1 VLLVEVILPRLTE
14 DIPMN
19 IQQSTPT
26 TPLRAR
32 MISDMSGRNL
42 GPASQSSHLR
52 ACKRFAAWLG
62 RSPETATPDDVKYFQ
77 QYLIESGVSI
87 CTRNQTMTGV
97 KFLLRVTLR
106 RHDLVAEIFH
116 LKEPV
121 KVPLVLS
128 KKEIKRILAMAPS
141 LKARVMLSLAYGCGM
156 RAGEVVR
163 LKVGD
168 IVPAARLRHDS
179 DQEIIRIVQSKG
191 RKDRIVMLPV
201 DILSLLRDWWKER
214 PTGQDKDV
222 PAPERVL
229 FPGYRGKHL
238 SARQISRLFK
248 ETAREAGITKPVTLH
263 TSCRRRASGTMRHSF
278 ATHLLE
284 RGVDIRVIQALLG
297 HTKLT
302 TTARYASVATGMI
315 AAVDS
320 PLDDL
325 NGAKRKKG
333 KPKPS

>member
-1 VLLVEVILPRLTE
+1 
-14 DIPMN
+14 M
-19 IQQSTPT
+19 
-26 TPLRAR
+26 TPLRMR
-32 MISDMSGRNL
+32 MVADMSARNL
-42 GPASQSSHLR
+42 GPASQTSHLR
-52 ACKRFAAWLG
+52 ACRRFAAWLG
-62 RSPETATPDDVKYFQ
+62 RSPETATPDDVRDFQ
-77 QYLIESGVSI
+77 QHLIETATSI

-97 KFLLRVTLR
+97 KFLFRVTMR

-128 KKEIKRILAMAPS
+128 QKEIKRILAMAPG

-168 IVPAARLRHDS
+168 IDS
-179 DQEIIRIVQSKG
+179 AQEVIRIVQSKG
-191 RKDRIVMLPV
+191 RKDRNVMLPV
-201 DILSLLRDWWKER
+201 DILGLLREWWKER
-214 PTGQDKDV
+214 PTSQDKDV
-222 PAPERVL
+222 PGPERVL

-263 TSCRRRASGTMRHSF
+263 TLRHSF

-315 AAVDS
+315 SAVGS

-325 NGAKRKKG
+325 TASKRKKG
-333 KPKPS
+333 AP

>member
-1 VLLVEVILPRLTE
+1 
-14 DIPMN
+14 M
-19 IQQSTPT
+19 
-26 TPLRAR
+26 
-32 MISDMSGRNL
+32 
-42 GPASQSSHLR
+42 
-52 ACKRFAAWLG
+52 
-62 RSPETATPDDVKYFQ
+62 KYFQ
-77 QYLIESGVSI
+77 QYLVESGVSI

-97 KFLLRVTLR
+97 KFLFRVTLR

-121 KVPLVLS
+121 KIPLVLS

-141 LKARVMLSLAYGCGM
+141 LKARVMLSLAYGCVM

-168 IVPAARLRHDS
+168 IDS

-191 RKDRIVMLPV
+191 SKDRNVMLPV
-201 DILSLLRDWWKER
+201 DILSLLREWWTER
-214 PTGQDKDV
+214 PTGQDQDV
-222 PAPERVL
+222 SAPERVL

-263 TSCRRRASGTMRHSF
+263 TLRHSF

-284 RGVDIRVIQALLG
+284 RGVDIRVIQVLLG
-297 HTKLT
+297 HAKLT

-325 NGAKRKKG
+325 NGVKRKKG
-333 KPKPS
+333 KPS

>member
-1 VLLVEVILPRLTE
+1 
-14 DIPMN
+14 MN
-19 IQQSTPT
+19 IQQPTPM

-32 MISDMSGRNL
+32 MIADMSGRNL

-77 QYLIESGVSI
+77 QYLVESGVSI

-97 KFLLRVTLR
+97 KFLFRVTLR

-121 KVPLVLS
+121 KIPLVLS

-156 RAGEVVR
+156 RAGEV
-163 LKVGD
+163 
-168 IVPAARLRHDS
+168 
-179 DQEIIRIVQSKG
+179 
-191 RKDRIVMLPV
+191 MLPS
-201 DILSLLRDWWKER
+201 DILGLLRQWWKER
-214 PTGQDKDV
+214 PTGQDRDV
-222 PAPERVL
+222 PAPERNL
-229 FPGYRGKHL
+229 FPGYRSKHL
-238 SARQISRLFK
+238 SSRQISRLFK
-248 ETAREAGITKPVTLH
+248 QTAQEAGITKPVTLH
-263 TSCRRRASGTMRHSF
+263 TLRHSF

-297 HTKLT
+297 HSKLT

>member
-1 VLLVEVILPRLTE
+1 VLLIEVILPRLTE

-19 IQQSTPT
+19 IQHSTPT

-32 MISDMSGRNL
+32 MISDMSARNL
-42 GPASQSSHLR
+42 GPASQTNHLR

-62 RSPETATPDDVKYFQ
+62 RSPETATPDDVKHFQ
-77 QYLIESGVSI
+77 QYLMESGTSI

-97 KFLLRVTLR
+97 KFLFRVTLR

-116 LKEPV
+116 LREPDR
-121 KVPLVLS
+121 VPLVLS
-128 KKEIKRILAMAPS
+128 QKEIKRILAMASS

-168 IVPAARLRHDS
+168 IDS
-179 DQEIIRIVQSKG
+179 AQEIIRIVQAKG
-191 RKDRIVMLPV
+191 RKDRNVMLPS
-201 DILSLLRDWWKER
+201 DILGLLREWWTER
-214 PTGQDKDV
+214 PTGQDRQV
-222 PAPERVL
+222 SAPERVL
-229 FPGYRGKHL
+229 FPGYLGKHL
-238 SARQISRLFK
+238 SARQLSRLFL
-248 ETAREAGITKPVTLH
+248 ETAREAGITKRVTLH
-263 TSCRRRASGTMRHSF
+263 TLRHSF

-302 TTARYASVATGMI
+302 TTARYARVATGMI

-325 NGAKRKKG
+325 SRTKRKKG
-333 KPKPS
+333 KVGSS

>member
-1 VLLVEVILPRLTE
+1 VLLIEVILPRLIE
-14 DIPMN
+14 GFPMN

-32 MISDMSGRNL
+32 MIVDMSGRNL

-62 RSPETATPDDVKYFQ
+62 RSPETAKPDDVKYFQ
-77 QYLIESGVSI
+77 QHLVESGTSI

-121 KVPLVLS
+121 KIPLVLS

-168 IVPAARLRHDS
+168 IDS
-179 DQEIIRIVQSKG
+179 AQKIIRIVQSKG
-191 RKDRIVMLPV
+191 RKDRNVMLPV

-214 PTGQDKDV
+214 PTSQDKDV
-222 PAPERVL
+222 SAPERVL
-229 FPGYRGKHL
+229 FPGYRGK
-238 SARQISRLFK
+238 
-248 ETAREAGITKPVTLH
+248 
-263 TSCRRRASGTMRHSF
+263 
-278 ATHLLE
+278 
-284 RGVDIRVIQALLG
+284 
-297 HTKLT
+297 
-302 TTARYASVATGMI
+302 
-315 AAVDS
+315 
-320 PLDDL
+320 
-325 NGAKRKKG
+325 
-333 KPKPS
+333 

>member
-1 VLLVEVILPRLTE
+1 
-14 DIPMN
+14 MN
-19 IQQSTPT
+19 VQHSTPI

-32 MISDMSGRNL
+32 MIADMTARTL
-42 GPASQSSHLR
+42 GPASQTSHLR

-62 RSPETATPDDVKYFQ
+62 RSPETAMPDDVRDFQ
-77 QYLIESGVSI
+77 RHLMESGTSI

-97 KFLLRVTLR
+97 KFLFRVTLR
-106 RHDLVAEIFH
+106 RHDLVAEVFS

-141 LKARVMLSLAYGCGM
+141 LKAKVMLSLAYGCGM

-168 IVPAARLRHDS
+168 IDS
-179 DQEIIRIVQSKG
+179 AQKIIRIMQAKG
-191 RKDRIVMLPV
+191 RKDRNL
-201 DILSLLRDWWKER
+201 
-214 PTGQDKDV
+214 
-222 PAPERVL
+222 
-229 FPGYRGKHL
+229 
-238 SARQISRLFK
+238 SRLFK
-248 ETAREAGITKPVTLH
+248 KTAREAGITKPVTLH
-263 TSCRRRASGTMRHSF
+263 TLRHSF

-315 AAVDS
+315 SAVES

-325 NGAKRKKG
+325 TSVKRKKG
-333 KPKPS
+333 AP

>member
-1 VLLVEVILPRLTE
+1 VLLVEVILPRLIE
-14 DIPMN
+14 GFPMN
-19 IQQSTPT
+19 IQQPTPM

-32 MISDMSGRNL
+32 VISDMTGRNL

-77 QYLIESGVSI
+77 QHLIESGTSI
-87 CTRNQTMTGV
+87 CTRNQTMTSV

-121 KVPLVLS
+121 KIPLVLS

-141 LKARVMLSLAYGCGM
+141 QKARVMLSLAYGCGM

-168 IVPAARLRHDS
+168 IDS

-191 RKDRIVMLPV
+191 RKDRNVMLPV

-238 SARQISRLFK
+238 STRQISRPFK

-325 NGAKRKKG
+325 NGSKRKKS
-333 KPKPS
+333 KPKPL

>member
-1 VLLVEVILPRLTE
+1 
-14 DIPMN
+14 M
-19 IQQSTPT
+19 
-26 TPLRAR
+26 TPLRTR
-32 MISDMSGRNL
+32 MVADMSARNL
-42 GPASQSSHLR
+42 GPASQTSHLR
-52 ACKRFAAWLG
+52 ACRRFAAWLG
-62 RSPETATPDDVKYFQ
+62 RSPETATPDDVRDFQ
-77 QYLIESGVSI
+77 QHLIETATSI

-97 KFLLRVTLR
+97 KFLFRVTMR

-128 KKEIKRILAMAPS
+128 QKEIKRILAMAPG

-168 IVPAARLRHDS
+168 IDS
-179 DQEIIRIVQSKG
+179 AQEVIRIVQSKG
-191 RKDRIVMLPV
+191 RKDRNVMLPV
-201 DILSLLRDWWKER
+201 DILGLLREWWKER
-214 PTGQDKDV
+214 PTSQDKDV
-222 PAPERVL
+222 PGPERVL

-263 TSCRRRASGTMRHSF
+263 TLRHSF

-315 AAVDS
+315 SAVGS

-325 NGAKRKKG
+325 TASKRKKG
-333 KPKPS
+333 AP

>member
-32 MISDMSGRNL
+32 MIADMSGRNL

-77 QYLIESGVSI
+77 QHLIESGVSI

-97 KFLLRVTLR
+97 KFLFRVTLR

-191 RKDRIVMLPV
+191 RKDRNVMLPV

-222 PAPERVL
+222 SAPERVL
-229 FPGYRGKHL
+229 FPHCLTGDACIAEKGLSRQTPL
-238 SARQISRLFK
+238 SA
-248 ETAREAGITKPVTLH
+248 T
-263 TSCRRRASGTMRHSF
+263 
-278 ATHLLE
+278 
-284 RGVDIRVIQALLG
+284 D
-297 HTKLT
+297 
-302 TTARYASVATGMI
+302 I
-315 AAVDS
+315 AAIQRDRAGSRDHQNRSRCTRRVEDA
-320 PLDDL
+320 PL
-325 NGAKRKKG
+325 AR
-333 KPKPS
+333 

>member
-1 VLLVEVILPRLTE
+1 
-14 DIPMN
+14 M
-19 IQQSTPT
+19 

-32 MISDMSGRNL
+32 MIADMLGRNL
-42 GPASQSSHLR
+42 GPASQTSHLR

-77 QYLIESGVSI
+77 QHLIESGTSI

-128 KKEIKRILAMAPS
+128 KKEIKRILLMAPS
-141 LKARVMLSLAYGCGM
+141 QKARVMLSLAYGCGM

-168 IVPAARLRHDS
+168 IDS
-179 DQEIIRIVQSKG
+179 AQEIIRIVQAKG
-191 RKDRIVMLPV
+191 RKDRNVMLPT
-201 DILSLLRDWWKER
+201 DLLDLLRDWWKER
-214 PTGQDKDV
+214 PTSQDKDV

-229 FPGYRGKHL
+229 FSGYRGKHL

-248 ETAREAGITKPVTLH
+248 ETAREARITKPVTLH
-263 TSCRRRASGTMRHSF
+263 TLRHSF

-315 AAVDS
+315 TAVDS

-325 NGAKRKKG
+325 NGSKG
-333 KPKPS
+333 KKNRPKSS

>member
-1 VLLVEVILPRLTE
+1 
-14 DIPMN
+14 MN
-19 IQQSTPT
+19 VQQSAPM
-26 TPLRAR
+26 TPLRTR
-32 MISDMSGRNL
+32 MVADMSARNL
-42 GPASQSSHLR
+42 GPASQTSHLR
-52 ACKRFAAWLG
+52 ACRRFAAWLG
-62 RSPETATPDDVKYFQ
+62 RSPETATPDDVRDFQ
-77 QYLIESGVSI
+77 QHLIETATSI

-97 KFLLRVTLR
+97 KFLFRVTMR

-128 KKEIKRILAMAPS
+128 QKEIKRILAMAPG

-168 IVPAARLRHDS
+168 IDS
-179 DQEIIRIVQSKG
+179 AQEVIRIIQSKG
-191 RKDRIVMLPV
+191 RKDRNVMLPE
-201 DILSLLRDWWKER
+201 DILGLLREWWKER
-214 PTGQDKDV
+214 PTSQDKDV
-222 PAPERVL
+222 PGPERVL

-263 TSCRRRASGTMRHSF
+263 TLRHSF

-284 RGVDIRVIQALLG
+284 RRVDIRVIQALLG

-315 AAVDS
+315 SAVGS

-325 NGAKRKKG
+325 TASKRKKG
-333 KPKPS
+333 KKSAP

>member
-1 VLLVEVILPRLTE
+1 VR
-14 DIPMN
+14 DF
-19 IQQSTPT
+19 QQ
-26 TPLRAR
+26 
-32 MISDMSGRNL
+32 
-42 GPASQSSHLR
+42 HLI
-52 ACKRFAAWLG
+52 
-62 RSPETATPDDVKYFQ
+62 ETAT
-77 QYLIESGVSI
+77 SI

-97 KFLLRVTLR
+97 KFLFRVTMR

-128 KKEIKRILAMAPS
+128 QKEIKRILAMAPG

-168 IVPAARLRHDS
+168 IDS
-179 DQEIIRIVQSKG
+179 AQEVIRIVQSKG
-191 RKDRIVMLPV
+191 RKDRNVMLPV
-201 DILSLLRDWWKER
+201 DILGLLREWWKER
-214 PTGQDKDV
+214 PTSQDKDV
-222 PAPERVL
+222 PGPERVL

-263 TSCRRRASGTMRHSF
+263 TLRHSF

-315 AAVDS
+315 SAVGS

-325 NGAKRKKG
+325 TASKRKKG
-333 KPKPS
+333 AP

>member
-1 VLLVEVILPRLTE
+1 
-14 DIPMN
+14 MN
-19 IQQSTPT
+19 IQHSTPT

-32 MISDMSGRNL
+32 MIADMSARNL
-42 GPASQSSHLR
+42 GPASQTSHLR

-62 RSPETATPDDVKYFQ
+62 RSPETATPDEVRDFQ
-77 QYLIESGVSI
+77 RHLMESGTSI
-87 CTRNQTMTGV
+87 CTRNRTMTGV
-97 KFLLRVTLR
+97 KFLFRVTLR
-106 RHDLVAEIFH
+106 RHDLAAEIFH

-128 KKEIKRILAMAPS
+128 QQEIRRILAMAPG
-141 LKARVMLSLAYGCGM
+141 LKARVMLSLAYGCGL
-156 RAGEVVR
+156 RASEVVR

-168 IVPAARLRHDS
+168 IDS
-179 DQEIIRIVQSKG
+179 AQQIIRIVQSKG
-191 RKDRIVMLPV
+191 RKDRNVMLPA
-201 DILSLLRDWWKER
+201 DILGLLRVWWKDR
-214 PTGQDKDV
+214 PVGQDKDV
-222 PAPERVL
+222 PGPERVL

-248 ETAREAGITKPVTLH
+248 QASRAAGITKPVTLH
-263 TSCRRRASGTMRHSF
+263 TLRHSF

-297 HTKLT
+297 HSKLT

-325 NGAKRKKG
+325 TGAKRKKG
-333 KPKPS
+333 KKGAS

>member
-1 VLLVEVILPRLTE
+1 
-14 DIPMN
+14 MN
-19 IQQSTPT
+19 IQHSTPT

-32 MISDMSGRNL
+32 MISDMSARNL
-42 GPASQSSHLR
+42 GPASQTNHLR

-62 RSPETATPDDVKYFQ
+62 RSPETATPDAVKHFQ
-77 QYLIESGVSI
+77 QYLMESGTSI

-97 KFLLRVTLR
+97 KFLFRVTLR

-116 LKEPV
+116 LREPDR
-121 KVPLVLS
+121 VPLVLS
-128 KKEIKRILAMAPS
+128 QKEIKRILAMASS

-168 IVPAARLRHDS
+168 IDS
-179 DQEIIRIVQSKG
+179 AQEIIRIVQAKG
-191 RKDRIVMLPV
+191 RKDRNVMLPS
-201 DILSLLRDWWKER
+201 DILGLLREWWTER
-214 PTGQDKDV
+214 PTGQDRQV
-222 PAPERVL
+222 SAPERVL
-229 FPGYRGKHL
+229 FPGYLGKHL
-238 SARQISRLFK
+238 SARQLSRLFL
-248 ETAREAGITKPVTLH
+248 ETAREAGITKRVTLH
-263 TSCRRRASGTMRHSF
+263 TLRHSF

-302 TTARYASVATGMI
+302 TTARYARVATGMI
-315 AAVDS
+315 VAVDS

-325 NGAKRKKG
+325 SRTKRKKG
-333 KPKPS
+333 KVGSS

>member
-1 VLLVEVILPRLTE
+1 
-14 DIPMN
+14 MN
-19 IQQSTPT
+19 IQHSTPM

-32 MISDMSGRNL
+32 MIADMSGRNL
-42 GPASQSSHLR
+42 GPASQTSHLR

-77 QYLIESGVSI
+77 QHLIEGGVSI

-97 KFLLRVTLR
+97 KFLFRVTLR

-128 KKEIKRILAMAPS
+128 RSEIRRILAVAPS

-168 IVPAARLRHDS
+168 IDGE
-179 DQEIIRIVQSKG
+179 QKIIRIVQSKG
-191 RKDRIVMLPV
+191 RKDRNVMFPD
-201 DILSLLRDWWKER
+201 DILGLLRDWWKDR
-214 PTGQDKDV
+214 PTSQDAGV
-222 PAPERVL
+222 AGPSRVI
-229 FPGYRGKHL
+229 FPGYNGKHL
-238 SARQISRLFK
+238 SPRQISRLFNQAAK
-248 ETAREAGITKPVTLH
+248 AAGITKPVTLH
-263 TSCRRRASGTMRHSF
+263 TLRHSF

-284 RGVDIRVIQALLG
+284 SGVDIRVIQALLG

-315 AAVDS
+315 SAVES
-320 PLDDL
+320 PLDNL
-325 NGAKRKKG
+325 GRAKRKKG
-333 KPKPS
+333 KKGAP

>member
-1 VLLVEVILPRLTE
+1 MT
-14 DIPMN
+14 
-19 IQQSTPT
+19 IQHPTPT

-32 MISDMSGRNL
+32 MLADMSARNL
-42 GPASQSSHLR
+42 GPASQTSHLR

-62 RSPETATPDDVKYFQ
+62 RSPETAAPDDVRDFQ
-77 QYLIESGVSI
+77 RHLLESGTSI
-87 CTRNQTMTGV
+87 STRNQTMTGV

-106 RHDLVAEIFH
+106 RHDLAAEVFH

-128 KKEIKRILAMAPS
+128 RNEVRRLLAMAPG

-168 IVPAARLRHDS
+168 IDGE
-179 DQEIIRIVQSKG
+179 QKIIRIVQSKG
-191 RKDRIVMLPV
+191 RKDRNVMLPG
-201 DILSLLRDWWKER
+201 DILGLLREWWKER
-214 PTGQDKDV
+214 PTSQDQGVTGPD
-222 PAPERVL
+222 RVI
-229 FPGYRGKHL
+229 FPGYNGKHL
-238 SARQISRLFK
+238 SPRQISRLFK
-248 ETAREAGITKPVTLH
+248 QAARAAGITKPVTLH
-263 TSCRRRASGTMRHSF
+263 TLRHSF

-297 HTKLT
+297 HAKLT

-315 AAVDS
+315 SAVES
-320 PLDDL
+320 PLDNL
-325 NGAKRKKG
+325 TGVKRRKG
-333 KPKPS
+333 KAGST

>member
-1 VLLVEVILPRLTE
+1 VLLVEVILPQLTE
-14 DIPMN
+14 GFPMN
-19 IQQSTPT
+19 IQQPTPM

-32 MISDMSGRNL
+32 MIADMSGRNL

-62 RSPETATPDDVKYFQ
+62 WSPETATPDDVKYFQ
-77 QYLIESGVSI
+77 QYLVESGVSI
-87 CTRNQTMTGV
+87 CMRNQTMTGV
-97 KFLLRVTLR
+97 KFLFRVTLR

-121 KVPLVLS
+121 KIPLVLS

-168 IVPAARLRHDS
+168 IDS
-179 DQEIIRIVQSKG
+179 AQEIIRIVQSKG
-191 RKDRIVMLPV
+191 RKDRNVMLPS
-201 DILSLLRDWWKER
+201 DILGLLRQWWKER
-214 PTGQDKDV
+214 PTGQDRDV
-222 PAPERVL
+222 PAPERNL
-229 FPGYRGKHL
+229 FPGYRSKHL
-238 SARQISRLFK
+238 SSRQISRLFK
-248 ETAREAGITKPVTLH
+248 QTAQEAGITKPVTLH
-263 TSCRRRASGTMRHSF
+263 TLRHSF

-284 RGVDIRVIQALLG
+284 RSVDIRVIQALLG
-297 HTKLT
+297 HSKLT

>member
-1 VLLVEVILPRLTE
+1 
-14 DIPMN
+14 MN
-19 IQQSTPT
+19 VQQSAPM
-26 TPLRAR
+26 TPLRMR
-32 MISDMSGRNL
+32 MVADMSARNL
-42 GPASQSSHLR
+42 GPASQTSHLR
-52 ACKRFAAWLG
+52 ACRRFAAWLG
-62 RSPETATPDDVKYFQ
+62 RSPETATPDDVRDFQ
-77 QYLIESGVSI
+77 QHLIETATSI

-97 KFLLRVTLR
+97 KFLFRVTMR

-128 KKEIKRILAMAPS
+128 QKEIKRILAMAPG

-168 IVPAARLRHDS
+168 IDS
-179 DQEIIRIVQSKG
+179 AQEVIRIVQSKG
-191 RKDRIVMLPV
+191 RKDRNVMLPV
-201 DILSLLRDWWKER
+201 DILGLLREWWKER
-214 PTGQDKDV
+214 PTSQDKDV
-222 PAPERVL
+222 PGPERVL

-263 TSCRRRASGTMRHSF
+263 TLRHSF

-325 NGAKRKKG
+325 TAAQRKKAKKG
-333 KPKPS
+333 AS

>member
-1 VLLVEVILPRLTE
+1 
-14 DIPMN
+14 MN
-19 IQQSTPT
+19 IQQPTPM

-32 MISDMSGRNL
+32 MIADMSGRNL
-42 GPASQSSHLR
+42 GPASQTSHLR

-77 QYLIESGVSI
+77 QHLIESGTSI

-128 KKEIKRILAMAPS
+128 KKEIKRILLMAPS
-141 LKARVMLSLAYGCGM
+141 QKARVMLSLAYGCGM

-168 IVPAARLRHDS
+168 IDS
-179 DQEIIRIVQSKG
+179 AQEIIRIVQAKG
-191 RKDRIVMLPV
+191 RKDRNVMLPT
-201 DILSLLRDWWKER
+201 DLLDLLRDWWKER
-214 PTGQDKDV
+214 PTSQDKDV

-248 ETAREAGITKPVTLH
+248 ETAREARITKPVTLH
-263 TSCRRRASGTMRHSF
+263 TLRHSF

-315 AAVDS
+315 TAVDS

-325 NGAKRKKG
+325 NGSKG
-333 KPKPS
+333 KKNRPKSS